1 MVRALNVEG
10 DARLDQAAS
19 DILAVIGNRT
29 GETLREDDEDRA
41 VVAAKATKLA
51 DNLSS
56 VFN

>member
-29 GETLREDDEDRA
+29 GETLREDDVDRA